1 MLLSERAPAVARP
14 VLEPEPR
21 LLHACFEDAGMTGAL
36 RRLHARMC
44 VDFASVMDQQQLLA
58 ASTLALPGWVQTLD
72 FDAAVARCDARTN
85 DRAVI
90 DAMELVRAQ
99 RRATEMLHAAMAG
112 RCELGPEPPQP
123 VRIPNER
130 APQSVAAAVRLCHGE
145 MLEAYAAHRALQL
158 CDATSMPPAHAA
170 LEFARLCHDGY
181 LAAVWASAHAE
192 YAIAIDELRET
203 QPQPPRWSSEHD
215 AVNELLIPT
224 PELHSVLCASS
235 GPDLT
240 TLYERACSPRSCCK
254 ASQSLLAIFA
264 RVTNA
269 GSRGWESTLNA
280 AVKDSDGAVRV
291 CLHALG
297 ISLAGMHPCLHPAA
311 RRPWP
316 TRFAIARCWRVA
328 HNQSNAAFRDLA
340 KRCPIAI
347 KEAMRLQL
355 AVLLAEDAASLEALS
370 VTQQPAGQ
378 LNIPPRSAAP
388 ASLQAAMHAF
398 AAAGEATVDPKGP
411 QTPADALSALL
422 SHESRS
428 RKKTRHQQGPEAA
441 AAAAAAPAAPAPQS
455 QQALRAEQLRQLLLV
470 GSSSG
475 ASGPGSKRRAA
486 SSALTVQAPSAVAV
500 PRAQQHLAMAAA
512 LCSAVTV
519 VSGLLSACFRAEYAP
534 FWLHSQHHGQRA
546 SRLDEAQFRA
556 LHTNS
561 PAHRLCALL
570 PDETRLRVQRL
581 ALCVPNSSLLT
592 VEDAMALLG
601 IAKPAAAAAAAAA
614 ADEAHGG
621 ARVEYDD
628 DGFEEPAAEDDEEVL
643 GTGCGSSSRVVQE
656 AEALVLGLSA
666 LDAATL
672 IEFTRCSALRAQFL
686 AYDLGPRTRAAQAEA
701 VCRRLLLTP
710 RADEGETAEQAAL
723 CRLPAHCTQLFC
735 CSECRRV
742 ANACQDGS
750 GKNVPFN
757 ELGLSASML
766 RIDGEL
772 HEGHMRCAKRSSAA
786 LRTAVS
792 LEEAAD
798 AREVEGCALGPDARL
813 PADLRP
819 ASIVEAV
826 GTASSARDAASEVA
840 KLRRDIKN
848 CYEQRDKAVACGD
861 VPLVRVPVL
870 GRAVRVFGDWYA
882 LCVGCGCLAKL
893 SPGARFGAEPCC
905 MRCDFAML
913 HGREAAKAAMA
924 AQPKPP
930 PPQCRFC
937 GKQQNENGT
946 SRWKAVPAPADSGGA
961 NANVP
966 PPLRACHYCPTHYR
980 SWLEQAHREMPT
992 AVIFA
997 HILSRA
1003 RPMFGAEAVASAPLK
1018 AARSNRKH
1026 GQRSAPKARAAPRT
1040 RPRSSIAKKVN
1051 ANRRQWVNQR
1061 WGEAHTH

>member
-1 MLLSERAPAVARP
+1 
-14 VLEPEPR
+14 
-21 LLHACFEDAGMTGAL
+21 MTGAL

-58 ASTLALPGWVQTLD
+58 ASTLALPSWVQTLD
-72 FDAAVARCDARTN
+72 FHAAVARCDARMD
-85 DRAVI
+85 DRAVV

-99 RRATEMLHAAMAG
+99 RRATEMLHAAMAN
-112 RCELGPEPPQP
+112 RYELGPEPPQP

-130 APQSVAAAVRLCHGE
+130 APQSIAAAVRLCHGE

-158 CDATSMPPAHAA
+158 CDATSMPPAHAGQ
-170 LEFARLCHDGY
+170 EFARLCHDAY
-181 LAAVWASAHAE
+181 LAAVWTSAHAE
-192 YAIAIDELRET
+192 YAVAVDELRAG
-203 QPQPPRWSSEHD
+203 QASALAEHD
-215 AVNELLIPT
+215 AVNELLIP
-224 PELHSVLCASS
+224 PPDLHSVACASN

-240 TLYERACSPRSCCK
+240 ALYERASSPRSCSK

-269 GSRGWESTLNA
+269 GSRGWESTLSA
-280 AVKDSDGAVRV
+280 AIRDSDGAVRV

-297 ISLAGMHPCLHPAA
+297 ICLSGMQPCLHPAA

-316 TRFAIARCWRVA
+316 TRFAIARCWRA
-328 HNQSNAAFRDLA
+328 GHQHNNVTASCRDLS

-355 AVLLAEDAASLEALS
+355 AVLLAEDTASLEALS
-370 VTQQPAGQ
+370 AVQQPAGQ
-378 LNIPPRSAAP
+378 LNIPPRSTAP

-398 AAAGEATVDPKGP
+398 AAAGEATVDPANP
-411 QTPADALSALL
+411 RAPADALSALL

-428 RKKTRHQQGPEAA
+428 RKKARHQQQQQQQASPEAQPK
-441 AAAAAAPAAPAPQS
+441 PALAHAHA
-455 QQALRAEQLRQLLLV
+455 QAHRAEQQRRLLLV

-475 ASGPGSKRRAA
+475 GGSGLANGKRRAVSTA
-486 SSALTVQAPSAVAV
+486 IVPVPALPLCVAV
-500 PRAQQHLAMAAA
+500 PRAQQQLAMAAA

-519 VSGLLSACFRAEYAP
+519 VSGLLSACFRAEYTP

-556 LHTNS
+556 LHTHS
-561 PAHRLCALL
+561 PAHNLCALL
-570 PDETRLRVQRL
+570 PSEARLRALRL
-581 ALCVPNSSLLT
+581 ALSVADSSLLT
-592 VEDAMALLG
+592 VQDAMALLG
-601 IAKPAAAAAAAAA
+601 IATPAAA
-614 ADEAHGG
+614 EESAHGG

-628 DGFEEPAAEDDEEVL
+628 APETEDAPEEADDAAPARL
-643 GTGCGSSSRVVQE
+643 GGNCTGSSRVVQD
-656 AEALVLGLSA
+656 AEALVLR
-666 LDAATL
+666 LDASDAAML
-672 IEFTRCSALRAQFL
+672 IEFTRCSALRAHLL

-710 RADEGETAEQAAL
+710 RVEEGETAEQAAL
-723 CRLPAHCTQLFC
+723 QRGPEHCTRLFF

-766 RIDGEL
+766 RIDGDL
-772 HEGHMRCAKRSSAA
+772 SDGHMRCAKRSSAA

-798 AREVEGCALGPDARL
+798 ALEVEGRDFGPEERL
-813 PADLRP
+813 PPDLRP
-819 ASIVEAV
+819 ASIVQAV
-826 GTASSARDAASEVA
+826 STAASTRDAASEVA

-870 GRAVRVFGDWYA
+870 GRALRVFGDWYA
-882 LCVGCGCLAKL
+882 LCVRCGCLAKL
-893 SPGARFGAEPCC
+893 SPAARFGAEPCC

-924 AQPKPP
+924 VQPKPAL
-930 PPQCRFC
+930 PQCRYC

-966 PPLRACHYCPTHYR
+966 PPLRVCYYCPSHYR
-980 SWLEQAHREMPT
+980 PWLANAHREMPT

-1003 RPMFGAEAVASAPLK
+1003 RPMFGAEAVATAPMPRL
-1018 AARSNRKH
+1018 ARKH
-1026 GQRSAPKARAAPRT
+1026 GRQGSLGGASSSGERSKPRAVGTGARGK
-1040 RPRSSIAKKVN
+1040 RSNLSKRVN
-1051 ANRRQWVNQR
+1051 TNRRNWVNNR
-1061 WGEAHTH
+1061 ERD

>member
-1 MLLSERAPAVARP
+1 
-14 VLEPEPR
+14 
-21 LLHACFEDAGMTGAL
+21 MTGAL

-85 DRAVI
+85 DRAII

-99 RRATEMLHAAMAG
+99 RRATEMLHAAMAS

-170 LEFARLCHDGY
+170 LEFARLCHDSY
-181 LAAVWASAHAE
+181 LVAAWSSAHAE

-203 QPQPPRWSSEHD
+203 QPPSPRWSSEHD

-224 PELHSVLCASS
+224 PELHSVLCASN

-297 ISLAGMHPCLHPAA
+297 IALAGMHPCLHPAA

-316 TRFAIARCWRVA
+316 TRFAIARCWRAA
-328 HNQSNAAFRDLA
+328 HNQSTGAFRDLA

-378 LNIPPRSAAP
+378 LSIPPRSAAP

-428 RKKTRHQQGPEAA
+428 RKKARHQQGPEAA
-441 AAAAAAPAAPAPQS
+441 AAAAAPAPQS
-455 QQALRAEQLRQLLLV
+455 QQALRAEQQRQLLLV
-470 GSSSG
+470 GPSSG
-475 ASGPGSKRRAA
+475 ASGSGSKRRAA
-486 SSALTVQAPSAVAV
+486 SSALAVQAPSAVAV

-570 PDETRLRVQRL
+570 PDEVRLRAQRL
-581 ALCVPNSSLLT
+581 ALSVPNSSLLT

-601 IAKPAAAAAAAAA
+601 ISKPAAAT
-614 ADEAHGG
+614 ADEVHGG

-628 DGFEEPAAEDDEEVL
+628 EFEEPAAEDDEEVL

-656 AEALVLGLSA
+656 AEALVLSLSA
-666 LDAATL
+666 RDAATL

-766 RIDGEL
+766 RIDGAL

-798 AREVEGCALGPDARL
+798 AREVEGCALGLDERL

-826 GTASSARDAASEVA
+826 GTAASVRDAASEVA

-924 AQPKPP
+924 VQPKPP
-930 PPQCRFC
+930 PPQCRYC

-966 PPLRACHYCPTHYR
+966 PPLRQCWCDHL
-980 SWLEQAHREMPT
+980 SNHR
-992 AVIFA
+992 
-997 HILSRA
+997 
-1003 RPMFGAEAVASAPLK
+1003 
-1018 AARSNRKH
+1018 
-1026 GQRSAPKARAAPRT
+1026 PKARVMPRASRKKGT
-1040 RPRSSIAKKVN
+1040 ARRTTARGWRLRTARCRPRSSLRTYSRARGRCLAPRPPRPRPRRVRIASM
-1051 ANRRQWVNQR
+1051 ASDRRPR
-1061 WGEAHTH
+1061 RARGRRRPPAARGRPSSRRSTPTGGSG

>member
-1 MLLSERAPAVARP
+1 MLLSERAPAAARP

-21 LLHACFEDAGMTGAL
+21 LLHSCFEDAGMTGAL

-170 LEFARLCHDGY
+170 LEFARLCHDSY
-181 LAAVWASAHAE
+181 LVAVWSSAHAE
-192 YAIAIDELRET
+192 HAIAIDELRET
-203 QPQPPRWSSEHD
+203 QPSQCASSERD
-215 AVNELLIPT
+215 AVSELLIPP
-224 PELHSVLCASS
+224 PELHSVLCASN

-240 TLYERACSPRSCCK
+240 TLHERACSPRSCCK

-328 HNQSNAAFRDLA
+328 HNQSTAAFRDLA

-378 LNIPPRSAAP
+378 LSIPPRSAAP

-398 AAAGEATVDPKGP
+398 AAAGEATVDPRGP

-428 RKKTRHQQGPEAA
+428 RKKARHQQGPEAA
-441 AAAAAAPAAPAPQS
+441 AAAAPAQPPQ
-455 QQALRAEQLRQLLLV
+455 QAQALRAEQQRQLLLV
-470 GSSSG
+470 GPLSG
-475 ASGPGSKRRAA
+475 ASGSGSKRRAA
-486 SSALTVQAPSAVAV
+486 SSALTAQPPSAAAV
-500 PRAQQHLAMAAA
+500 PRAQQHLAMATA

-570 PDETRLRVQRL
+570 PDEVRLRAQRL
-581 ALCVPNSSLLT
+581 ALSVPNSSLLT

-601 IAKPAAAAAAAAA
+601 ISKPAAA
-614 ADEAHGG
+614 DDAHG

-628 DGFEEPAAEDDEEVL
+628 EFEEPAAEEDEAVPGIAC
-643 GTGCGSSSRVVQE
+643 GTSSRVVQE
-656 AEALVLGLSA
+656 AEALVLRLSA
-666 LDAATL
+666 PDAATL
-672 IEFTRCSALRAQFL
+672 IEFARCSALRAQFL

-710 RADEGETAEQAAL
+710 RVDEGETAEQAAL
-723 CRLPAHCTQLFC
+723 GRLPAHCTQLFC

-766 RIDGEL
+766 RIDGAL

-798 AREVEGCALGPDARL
+798 ALEVEGRALGPDERL

-826 GTASSARDAASEVA
+826 GRAASVRDAASEVA

-893 SPGARFGAEPCC
+893 SPGSRFGAEPCC
-905 MRCDFAML
+905 MKCDFAML

-924 AQPKPP
+924 VQPKPP
-930 PPQCRFC
+930 PPQCRYC

-966 PPLRACHYCPTHYR
+966 PPLRVCHYCPTHYR
-980 SWLEQAHREMPT
+980 SWLEFAHREMPT
-992 AVIFA
+992 TVIFA

-1003 RPMFGAEAVASAPLK
+1003 RPMFGAEAAASAPTV
-1018 AARSNRKH
+1018 RSNRKQASNS
-1026 GQRSAPKARAAPRT
+1026 QRTASKARAGSTTGRART
-1040 RPRSSIAKKVN
+1040 TLVKKIN
-1051 ANRRQWVNQR
+1051 ANRRQWVNKR
-1061 WGEAHTH
+1061 